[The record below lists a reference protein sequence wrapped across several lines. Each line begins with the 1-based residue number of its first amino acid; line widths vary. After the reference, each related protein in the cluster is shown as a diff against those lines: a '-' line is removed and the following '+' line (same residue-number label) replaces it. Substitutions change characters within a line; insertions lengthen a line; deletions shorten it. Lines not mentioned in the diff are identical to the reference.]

1 MSHEE
6 IVTLVDDYIDHYNNE
21 RGQARLDWFTPMEYA
36 AKLVA

>member
-6 IVTLVDDYIDHYNNE
+6 IVTLVDDHIDCYNNE
-21 RGQARLDWFTPMEYA
+21 RGQARLDWLTPMEYA